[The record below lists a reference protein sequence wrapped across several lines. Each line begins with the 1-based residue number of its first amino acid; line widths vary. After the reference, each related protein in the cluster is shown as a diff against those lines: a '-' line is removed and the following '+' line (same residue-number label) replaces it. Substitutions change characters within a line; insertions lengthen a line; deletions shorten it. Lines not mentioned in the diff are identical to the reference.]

1 MGTLW
6 QPQVA
11 AGFRSG
17 TGEVTE
23 IPAHRVGSVPVAGSV
38 LAYVRRA
45 LADVTRPG
53 GSAGSAFAGFPQ
65 DRFPVAGK
73 TGTGEVF
80 GQDATAW
87 FAGYG
92 PTTRPK
98 YAVVVVVSQGDS
110 GSRVAAPA
118 VREIFDVL
126 RLER

>member
-1 MGTLW
+1 MGC
-6 QPQVA
+6 
-11 AGFRSG
+11 SG
-17 TGEVTE
+17 SHRWLPVSFWHREVTE
-23 IPAHRVGSVPVAGSV
+23 IPLIASAASPWQGRFG
-38 LAYVRRA
+38 YVRRA

-92 PTTRPK
+92 P
-98 YAVVVVVSQGDS
+98 D
-110 GSRVAAPA
+110 APQ
-118 VREIFDVL
+118 VR
-126 RLER
+126 RRGRGQPG

>member
-1 MGTLW
+1 M
-6 QPQVA
+6 
-11 AGFRSG
+11 
-17 TGEVTE
+17 
-23 IPAHRVGSVPVAGSV
+23 AGSV
-38 LAYVRRA
+38 LAYVAGR
-45 LADVTRPG
+45 LADVTRPWLAPG
-53 GSAGSAFAGFPQ
+53 RPSPASQ
-65 DRFPVAGK
+65 DRFVAGK

-87 FAGYG
+87 FAGG

-98 YAVVVVVSQGDS
+98 YAVVVVVSQGGS